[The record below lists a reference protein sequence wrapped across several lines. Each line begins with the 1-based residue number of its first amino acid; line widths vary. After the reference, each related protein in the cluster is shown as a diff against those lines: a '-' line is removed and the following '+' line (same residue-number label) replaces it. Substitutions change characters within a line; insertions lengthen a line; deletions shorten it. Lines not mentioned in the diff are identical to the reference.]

1 MRSQKVVIKIL
12 QQDIRKKPRAG
23 VRPTKTHKD
32 KSKYMFSYKKIKCG
46 LNLLFRE
53 DF

>member
-32 KSKYMFSYKKIKCG
+32 KSKYRRKAKHPK
-46 LNLLFRE
+46 RE
-53 DF
+53 N